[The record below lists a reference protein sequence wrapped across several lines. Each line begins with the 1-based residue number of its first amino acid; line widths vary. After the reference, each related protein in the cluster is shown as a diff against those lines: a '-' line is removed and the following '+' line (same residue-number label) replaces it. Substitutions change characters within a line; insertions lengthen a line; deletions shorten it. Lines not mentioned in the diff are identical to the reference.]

1 LSAAT
6 IISSTITV
14 FVDLKKIAV
23 FFQVRVTFFSQWS
36 IIVETPKAATGL
48 QGSHFDLLLNNIFTY
63 FTFYIGSN
71 CAISKADIKKGKVK
85 MIKQILMVAGAAL
98 FLSPANAQQERQVSH
113 YMFDQITT
121 NPGSAGSTDMIST
134 HAIYRSQWT
143 GIDGAPEGI
152 TLNLSAP
159 FRLFKA
165 DHGIGFSVWQDRFGF
180 NSDVRPSL
188 SYAYQFNLG
197 SGKLGVGL
205 SAIFM
210 SRSLSPDWVL
220 PSSPLHSDVDEAIPN
235 GDQNETIFD
244 MGFGLYYRTDELY
257 VGVSSTHLL
266 EDVFIYE
273 TTGSASRSEEKL
285 KRQYYLTA
293 GYTFQLA
300 NPALELQPS
309 MLIHSD
315 ISVTKLELNTL
326 LVYNK
331 KFWGGVSYRVGS
343 EVIGMVGIEILN
355 GVKIGYAYDFN
366 TTALSNFS
374 SGSHEVMIGYD
385 FRIGVEKI
393 PQKYKS
399 IRFL

>member
-1 LSAAT
+1 
-6 IISSTITV
+6 
-14 FVDLKKIAV
+14 
-23 FFQVRVTFFSQWS
+23 
-36 IIVETPKAATGL
+36 
-48 QGSHFDLLLNNIFTY
+48 
-63 FTFYIGSN
+63 
-71 CAISKADIKKGKVK
+71 
-85 MIKQILMVAGAAL
+85 MIKQILMVAGAAM

-244 MGFGLYYRTDELY
+244 MGFGLFYRTDELY